1 MKEVYADTSYWIA
14 IFARR
19 DPWKEAADRARH
31 RIGDVRLVTVDEV
44 LVEFLNAFS
53 AAGKHLRTEAAGFV
67 GDILAHPGVET
78 VPQSRQ
84 SCLQGLELYKK
95 RADKSYSL
103 TDCISMTL
111 MHARAISRV
120 LTTDQHFAQEGFAVL
135 MQRHNR
141 KSAR

>member
-1 MKEVYADTSYWIA
+1 M
-14 IFARR
+14 
-19 DPWKEAADRARH
+19 
-31 RIGDVRLVTVDEV
+31 GDVRLVTAGEV

-53 AAGKHLRTEAAGFV
+53 AAGKHVRTEAAGFV

-84 SCLQGLELYKK
+84 SFLQGLELYQK

-111 MHARAISRV
+111 MHARAIPQV
-120 LTTDQHFAQEGFAVL
+120 LTTDHHFAQEGFTVL
-135 MQRHNR
+135 MRRHVK
-141 KSAR
+141 KSGR